1 MVVHETYQSRCR
13 CNALGGGGACFVP
26 ADKGAIAL
34 DK

>member
-1 MVVHETYQSRCR
+1 MVVHETYQLRCR
-13 CNALGGGGACFVP
+13 CNALGGWACFVP